1 VHLQIKYGLITII
14 KQTLDLCDNVE
25 KVDMKCPIEKGDIT
39 FEKEVELPKQIPPG
53 KYTVFADAKTKDDE
67 DVITCLTATVEFK
80 VGGNVIVHQGLK

>member
-1 VHLQIKYGLITII
+1 
-14 KQTLDLCDNVE
+14 
-25 KVDMKCPIEKGDIT
+25 MKCPIEKGDIT